1 MKTAA
6 LALLV
11 ASIWGITPIFEK
23 LSLVKASPL
32 TVMTI
37 RFIFT
42 TTIVVTISLV
52 TGKYRE
58 LSTLDGMTLLWII
71 LAGILGGI
79 VGLFLYF
86 FALKQDLTSKIVP
99 IAATF
104 PLFTALYASIFLKE
118 AITLPRL
125 AGIVLIV
132 IGLVLINWNSAIGGQ
147 NEQH

>member
-23 LSLVKASPL
+23 LSLIKASPL

-42 TTIVVTISLV
+42 TTVVVVISLV
-52 TGKYRE
+52 TGGYKE
-58 LSTLDGMTLLWII
+58 LGAVDGKTFLWII

-86 FALKQDLTSKIVP
+86 FALKQDLTSRIVP

-104 PLFTALYASIFLKE
+104 PLFTALYAYVFLRE
-118 AITLPRL
+118 TITLPRL

-132 IGLVLINWNSAIGGQ
+132 VGLILINWNNVVSRP
-147 NEQH
+147 E

>member
-32 TVMTI
+32 TVMTL

-42 TTIVVTISLV
+42 TTFVVVISLV
-52 TGKYRE
+52 TGRYRE
-58 LSTLDGMTLLWII
+58 LSSVDGRTLLWIC
-71 LAGILGGI
+71 LAGFLGGLI
-79 VGLFLYF
+79 GLFIYF
-86 FALKQDLTSKIVP
+86 VALKQGLTSKIVP

-104 PLFTALYASIFLKE
+104 PLFTALYAYIFLHE
-118 AITLPRL
+118 PLTFQRVT
-125 AGIVLIV
+125 GIVFVV
-132 IGLVLINWNSAIGGQ
+132 IGLILINWNSVGVRA
-147 NEQH
+147 E

>member
-1 MKTAA
+1 MKTTA

-37 RFIFT
+37 RFVFT
-42 TTIVVTISLV
+42 TTIVVAISFV
-52 TGKYRE
+52 TGRYRE
-58 LSTLDGMTLLWII
+58 ISTVDGKTLLWII
-71 LAGILGGI
+71 LAGLLGGI

-132 IGLVLINWNSAIGGQ
+132 IGLVLINWNSAIGGPT
-147 NEQH
+147 E